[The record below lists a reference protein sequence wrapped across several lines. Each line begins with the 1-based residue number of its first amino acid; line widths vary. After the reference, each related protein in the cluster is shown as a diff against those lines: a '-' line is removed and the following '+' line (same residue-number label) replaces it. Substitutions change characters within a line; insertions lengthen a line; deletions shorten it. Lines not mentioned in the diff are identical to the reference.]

1 MAKSKWPPI
10 REHDLRHPDF
20 ARGEPD
26 DYEFRDDGKIV
37 RKDRWETGIR
47 RIAGALGMS
56 RQSWEI
62 SEVVEAVEA
71 LVEKA
76 SKEKTKDEESE

>member
-1 MAKSKWPPI
+1 MAKSKWPPV
-10 REHDLRHPDF
+10 REQDLRHPDF

-37 RKDRWETGIR
+37 RKDRWEMGIR
-47 RIAGALGMS
+47 RIASELGMS

-62 SEVVEAVEA
+62 HEVVAAVEA
-71 LVEKA
+71 LVKKNA
-76 SKEKTKDEESE
+76 QNKLEEEE

>member
-1 MAKSKWPPI
+1 MAKSKWPPV
-10 REHDLRHPDF
+10 REQDLRHPDF

-37 RKDRWETGIR
+37 RKDRWEMGIR
-47 RIAGALGMS
+47 SIASALSMH
-56 RQSWEI
+56 SWEI
-62 SEVVEAVEA
+62 SEVVEAVKA

-76 SKEKTKDEESE
+76 KAKDEESE

>member
-1 MAKSKWPPI
+1 MAKSKYPPV
-10 REHDLRHPDF
+10 RELDLRHPDF

-37 RKDRWETGIR
+37 RKDRWEMGIR
-47 RIAGALGMS
+47 QIASELGMS

-62 SEVVEAVEA
+62 SEVIDAVRA
-71 LVEKA
+71 LVNT
-76 SKEKTKDEESE
+76 KTPQKIDEEE

>member
-1 MAKSKWPPI
+1 MAKSKWPPV
-10 REHDLRHPDF
+10 REQDLRHPDF

-26 DYEFRDDGKIV
+26 DYEFREDGKIV
-37 RKDRWETGIR
+37 RKDRWEMGIR

-71 LVEKA
+71 LAEKA
-76 SKEKTKDEESE
+76 KEKAHDEESE

>member
-1 MAKSKWPPI
+1 MAKSKWPPV
-10 REHDLRHPDF
+10 REQDLRHPDF

-37 RKDRWETGIR
+37 RKDRWEMGIR
-47 RIAGALGMS
+47 SIASALRMH
-56 RQSWEI
+56 SWEI

-76 SKEKTKDEESE
+76 KEKANDEESE